1 MNSIFYSF
9 PSFKGYIKLY
19 NPTSMFSRHQAKRRP
34 IAFES
39 NMAEFPRNRGQQGFL
54 LPVYN
59 IALEETIFIGFFES
73 I

>member
-1 MNSIFYSF
+1 
-9 PSFKGYIKLY
+9 
-19 NPTSMFSRHQAKRRP
+19 
-34 IAFES
+34 
-39 NMAEFPRNRGQQGFL
+39 MAEFPRNRGQQGFL